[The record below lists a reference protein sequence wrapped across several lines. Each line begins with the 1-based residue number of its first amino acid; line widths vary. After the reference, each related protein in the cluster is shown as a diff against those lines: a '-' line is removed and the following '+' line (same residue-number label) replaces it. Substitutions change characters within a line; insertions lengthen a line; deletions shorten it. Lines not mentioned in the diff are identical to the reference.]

1 MTLLEVNPD
10 SRTAPQDRS
19 CEAVEFYYDGTMWQG
34 CKIVPFA
41 AREKCFPIKV
51 QVGEGLCIKPL

>member
-1 MTLLEVNPD
+1 MTLIEVNPD

-19 CEAVEFYYDGTMWQG
+19 CEAVGFHYDDTTSRG

-41 AREKCFPIKV
+41 ATENII
-51 QVGEGLCIKPL
+51 L